1 MPKSAIAMATVD
13 GDYFFDIND
22 YLIGAYPDMDLP
34 TRKAVCN
41 LVRSQIDEQVVIDE
55 IDAVVLNYALD
66 RVGWRPEED
75 DDDSE

>member
-34 TRKAVCN
+34 SRKAVCN
-41 LVRSQIDEQVVIDE
+41 LVR
-55 IDAVVLNYALD
+55 
-66 RVGWRPEED
+66 
-75 DDDSE
+75 